1 MKAVGFLQY
10 LPVDNP
16 DALVAFEASKPT
28 PGPRDLL
35 VAVKAVSINPVDT
48 KVRRNG
54 VPESGHRILGYDASG
69 VVEAVGDEVTLFQPG
84 DEVFYAGDISRAGT
98 NAEFHVVDERI
109 VGSKPHTISFEEAAS
124 LPLTSITAWEL
135 LFDSFKLP
143 KCGGEGESLLIVGG
157 AGGVGSA
164 LIQLAKKLTKLHVI
178 ATASRPETKKWCLD
192 LGADDIIDHSQSLKE
207 QLSLLSKTPKYV
219 AALTRSD
226 LHFERLV
233 EIMPARGQIAMID
246 DPGALDISKMKLK
259 SLSFHWEFMFTRP
272 MFETEDMAK
281 QHALLKRVSEL
292 IDEGEIKP
300 TLSEILG
307 PMSADSIRKGHQL
320 LEAGKTIGKI
330 VLSGF

>member
-1 MKAVGFLQY
+1 MKAVGFSEY
-10 LPVDNP
+10 LPADVQ
-16 DALVAFEASKPT
+16 DALVAFEAPKPT

-84 DEVFYAGDISRAGT
+84 DEVFYAGDIGRPGT
-98 NAEFHVVDERI
+98 NAEFHLVDERI
-109 VGSKPHTISFEEAAS
+109 VGPKPRTISFEEAAS

-135 LFDSFKLP
+135 LFDSFKIP
-143 KCGGEGESLLIVGG
+143 EGGGEGESLLVVGG

-178 ATASRPETKKWCLD
+178 ATASRSETQKWCLD
-192 LGADDIIDHSQSLKE
+192 MGADDVIDHNRSLKE
-207 QLSLLSKTPKYV
+207 QLSMIGKMPKY
-219 AALTRSD
+219 AAAITRSD
-226 LHFERLV
+226 LHFEHL
-233 EIMPARGQIAMID
+233 IDILPARGQIAMID
-246 DPGALDISKMKLK
+246 DPGSLDISKMKLK

-272 MFETEDMAK
+272 MFQTEDMAK

-292 IDEGEIKP
+292 VDAGEIKP

-307 PMSADSIRKGHQL
+307 PMSANSIRKGHQI
-320 LEAGKTIGKI
+320 LEAGNTIGKL